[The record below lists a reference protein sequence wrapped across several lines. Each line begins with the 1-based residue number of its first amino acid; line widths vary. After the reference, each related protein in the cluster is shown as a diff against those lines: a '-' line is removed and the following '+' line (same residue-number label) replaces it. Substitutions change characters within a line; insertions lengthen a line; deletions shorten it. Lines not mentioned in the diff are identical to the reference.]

1 VTGARRRLRRT
12 PPAEAAGRIA
22 RRRRDRSNGPAAFF
36 IIQAVPE
43 PTLTEVARR
52 IGVTPAT
59 LRRWVSDEVVPLAD
73 GEWTPAAV
81 AHARLVARL
90 RERGHPL
97 AELREASLAGRLAY
111 GYVEDLFPDPGE
123 TVSLEEAARACGM
136 QPALIDR
143 IWRAAGLSVDALDEI
158 PAEDVELLRH
168 MGAVID
174 AGFPLVA
181 FLQLVRVYGSALAM
195 IADAEV
201 KLFHLYVHEPMMR
214 DGRPQL
220 EIAEAMEDL
229 AGELLPLASPVMDR
243 LHQRALQ
250 HFVGQDVVGH
260 LESEGANGELG
271 RVRVTIAFADLAGY
285 TRLTEEAGEEEALD
299 VVERFIEAVQSTL
312 PSDAR
317 VIKTIGD
324 AVMIVGPEPSA
335 LVDWAVGF
343 QELQEER
350 PLPRIGLHCGPAL
363 YRDGDYYGR
372 SVNLAARVGARA
384 AGGEV
389 LCTETV
395 VEAAGSH
402 LQFDAIGEVKLKGF
416 SDATKLFV
424 ARPR

>member
-1 VTGARRRLRRT
+1 V
-12 PPAEAAGRIA
+12 
-22 RRRRDRSNGPAAFF
+22 S
-36 IIQAVPE
+36 E
-43 PTLTEVARR
+43 PSLTEVAHR
-52 IGVTPAT
+52 IGVAPAT
-59 LRRWVSDEVVPLAD
+59 LRRWVREDVVPLD
-73 GEWTPAAV
+73 GGAWSPAAV

-90 RERGHPL
+90 RARGHTL
-97 AELREASLAGRLAY
+97 DELREASRAGRLAY
-111 GYVEDLFPDPGE
+111 GYVEDLFPEPGE
-123 TVSLEEAARACGM
+123 TVTLEEAARACGM
-136 QPALIDR
+136 QPALIER
-143 IWRAAGLSVDALDEI
+143 IWRAAGLATGSLDGI
-158 PAEDVELLRH
+158 PLEDVELLQH

-181 FLQLVRVYGSALAM
+181 FLQLVRVYGQALDM

-260 LESEGANGELG
+260 LEAEGDGDELG

-285 TRLTEEAGEEEALD
+285 TRLTEEAGEEEAFD
-299 VVERFIEAVQSTL
+299 VVERFVDSAQATL
-312 PSDAR
+312 PPDAR

-324 AVMIVGPEPSA
+324 AVMIVAPDPA
-335 LVDWAVGF
+335 AMADWAVGF
-343 QELQEER
+343 QELYPDR
-350 PLPRIGLHCGPAL
+350 PRPRIGLHCGPAL

-389 LCTETV
+389 LCTQPV
-395 VEAAGSH
+395 ADAAGSN
-402 LQFDAIGEVKLKGF
+402 LDLEPIGEVKLKGF
-416 SDATKLFV
+416 KDATKLFL
-424 ARPR
+424 ARAR

>member
-1 VTGARRRLRRT
+1 
-12 PPAEAAGRIA
+12 
-22 RRRRDRSNGPAAFF
+22 
-36 IIQAVPE
+36 VPD
-43 PTLTEVARR
+43 PSLTEVARR

-59 LRRWVSDEVVPLAD
+59 LRRWVREDVVPLD
-73 GEWTPAAV
+73 GGSWSPAAV

-90 RERGHPL
+90 RERGHKL
-97 AELREASLAGRLAY
+97 GELREASRAGRLAY
-111 GYVEDLFPDPGE
+111 GYVEDLFPDLGE
-123 TVSLEEAARACGM
+123 TVSIEEAARRCGM
-136 QPALIDR
+136 QPALIER
-143 IWRAAGLSVDALDEI
+143 IWRAAGLSSDELDGI
-158 PAEDVELLRH
+158 PVEDVELLRD

-181 FLQLVRVYGSALAM
+181 FLQLVRVYGQALDM

-260 LESEGANGELG
+260 LEAEGDGDELG

-299 VVERFIEAVQSTL
+299 VVERFVDAVQVTL

-324 AVMIVGPEPSA
+324 AVMIVGPDASA
-335 LVDWAVGF
+335 MIDWAVGF
-343 QELQEER
+343 QELHPDR

-389 LCTETV
+389 LCTQPV
-395 VEAAGSH
+395 ADAAGPH
-402 LQFDAIGEVKLKGF
+402 LQLEPIGEVKLKGF
-416 SDATKLFV
+416 RDATTLFV
-424 ARPR
+424 ARAR